1 LTFELGDRQAETNWA
16 FEAGELEVYEDLMPF
31 STLALLMLAAL
42 LHSGAH
48 IALKRATDKLAFT
61 WWQLVAVIVF
71 YSPVLLTFQRDWP
84 PTVWLIV
91 AGSAVAEAAYFY
103 ATSRAYTLGDLSVTY
118 PLARGSAPL
127 FIALW
132 AVLFLRE
139 RPSALG
145 CAGIVVIALGLFLV
159 NLPSLADIVR
169 PLRGLAQ
176 SASRWALTAGLCIG
190 VYSILDKVGVKFVSP
205 LLYIYVILVVTWLLM
220 TPGWWLA
227 GKANRLTLE
236 WSANK
241 WSAALAGVT
250 VVGAYTLVLMA
261 MQRSPVS
268 YVGSVREMSVVLTAW
283 VGSAFLGE
291 GKTGL
296 RVTASALVVA
306 GILLIATSG

>member
-1 LTFELGDRQAETNWA
+1 MPLT
-16 FEAGELEVYEDLMPF
+16 
-31 STLALLMLAAL
+31 TLALLVCAAI

-48 IALKRATDKLAFT
+48 VALKGGKDKLAFA
-61 WWQLVAVIVF
+61 WWQLLVIMVF
-71 YSPVLLTFQRDWP
+71 YSPVLLTAKWAGP
-84 PTVWLIV
+84 PAIWIIV
-91 AGSAVAEAAYFY
+91 IASGLAEAAYFY

-132 AVLFLRE
+132 AALFLRE
-139 RPSALG
+139 QPSALG
-145 CAGIVVIALGLFLV
+145 YAGIAAIAAGLSLV
-159 NLPSLADIVR
+159 NLPKLADIAR

-176 SASRWALTAGLCIG
+176 PASRWALIAGVCIS
-190 VYSILDKVGVKFVSP
+190 VYSTLDKVGVQFIPP
-205 LLYIYVILVVTWLLM
+205 LLYIYLVLIVTWLAL
-220 TPGWWLA
+220 TPGWWLTRRTNVLA
-227 GKANRLTLE
+227 AE
-236 WSANK
+236 WRANK
-241 WSAALAGVT
+241 WSASLAGVA

-306 GILLIATSG
+306 GIMLIALGG

>member
-1 LTFELGDRQAETNWA
+1 MTFN
-16 FEAGELEVYEDLMPF
+16 
-31 STLALLMLAAL
+31 TLALLILAAL
-42 LHSGAH
+42 LHCGAH
-48 IALKRATDKLAFT
+48 VALKRATDKLAFT
-61 WWQLVAVIVF
+61 WWQLLAIIVV
-71 YSPVLLTFQRDWP
+71 YSPVLLTSRLDGP
-84 PTVWLIV
+84 LTVWLVIV
-91 AGSAVAEAAYFY
+91 GSAVAEAAYFY
-103 ATSRAYTLGDLSVTY
+103 TTSRAYTLGDLSVTY

-127 FIALW
+127 FITLW

-145 CAGIVVIALGLFLV
+145 YAGIIVIVLGLFLV
-159 NLPSLADIVR
+159 NLPSLADITR

-176 SASRWALTAGLCIG
+176 PASRWALTAGLCIS
-190 VYSILDKVGVKFVSP
+190 VYSTLDKVGVRFISP
-205 LLYIYVILVVTWLLM
+205 LLYIYTVLVVTWLVM

-227 GKANRLTLE
+227 RRTNLLAAE
-236 WSANK
+236 WHVNK

-296 RVTASALVVA
+296 RVTASALVAV
-306 GILLIATSG
+306 GIVLIALGG